1 MGTILHDVT
10 LRDGNHALRH
20 QLSSKQ
26 VRQYAQK
33 AFAAGIR
40 SIEVGHGNGLGG
52 SSSLIGFSSESD
64 TDLIEALASE
74 APFDRVGVHSMPSF
88 ATKTRDLAPA
98 IEAGANYFRLGAHCT
113 EVDTVKQH
121 ADFLLGRGVQVSL
134 AIMMISHA
142 SVGKLVEQIGLAVGF
157 GVPEVVLMDSVG
169 RLTPRDVT
177 ELVSAV
183 NQAFPEI
190 AIGFHAHDNLGSAV
204 ANSLAALDSGAQFVD
219 ASILGMGAG
228 AGNASLESLICA
240 LQLLGDAVDIKLQV
254 EDFLRLAD
262 AARGMGFIQP
272 VRTALSSATAMAN
285 MFSGFAPLLKSL
297 ATEYEIDAI
306 SLAIACIG
314 KKLVAG
320 QEDSL
325 LQVAA
330 ELKDQK

>member
-1 MGTILHDVT
+1 MGTLIHDVT

-26 VRQYAQK
+26 VRQYARK

-74 APFDRVGVHSMPSF
+74 APFERVGVHSMPSF
-88 ATKTRDLAPA
+88 ATKMRDLAPA

-113 EVDTVKQH
+113 EVDTIKQH
-121 ADFLLGRGVQVSL
+121 ADFLRGRGVQVSL

-142 SVGKLVEQIGLAVGF
+142 SIGKLVEQIGLAVDF
-157 GVPEVVLMDSVG
+157 GIPEVVLMDSVG

-177 ELVSAV
+177 ELVLAV
-183 NQAFPEI
+183 NQAFPET

-240 LQLLGDAVDIKLQV
+240 LQLLGEVDFKLQV
-254 EDFLRLAD
+254 EGFLRLAD
-262 AARGMGFIQP
+262 EARGIGFIQP

-285 MFSGFAPLLKSL
+285 MFSGFAPFLMSL

-306 SLAIACIG
+306 SLAMACIG

-330 ELKDQK
+330 ELADQK

>member
-1 MGTILHDVT
+1 MAHFLHDVT

-26 VRQYAQK
+26 VQEYAQK

-64 TDLIEALASE
+64 TDLIEALAN
-74 APFDRVGVHSMPSF
+74 AGPFERVGVHSMPSF

-98 IEAGANYFRLGAHCT
+98 IESGANYFRLGAHCT
-113 EVDTVKQH
+113 EVDTVRQH
-121 ADFLLGRGVQVSL
+121 ADFLLGQGVQVSL

-142 SVGKLVEQIGLAVGF
+142 SLGKLVEQIGLAVGF
-157 GVPEVVLMDSVG
+157 GIPEVVLMDSVG

-183 NQAFPEI
+183 IQAFPET

-240 LQLLGDAVDIKLQV
+240 LQLLEDVDIKLQV
-254 EDFLRLAD
+254 EGFLRLAD
-262 AARGMGFIQP
+262 EARGMGFLQP
-272 VRTALSSATAMAN
+272 ARTALSSATAMAN
-285 MFSGFAPLLKSL
+285 MFSGFAPLLTSL
-297 ATEYEIDAI
+297 ATEYEVDAI
-306 SLAIACIG
+306 SLAMACIG

-330 ELKDQK
+330 ELANQK